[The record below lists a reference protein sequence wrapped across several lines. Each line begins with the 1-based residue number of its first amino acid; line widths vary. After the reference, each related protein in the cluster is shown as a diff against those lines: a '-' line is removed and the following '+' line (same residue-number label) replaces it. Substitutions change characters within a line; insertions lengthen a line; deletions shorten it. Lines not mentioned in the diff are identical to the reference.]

1 MKCAVLVLLTLFGSH
16 PCWSQSADIP
26 SKQEINELVQ
36 KADEKVTNFEAANES
51 AKTVMS
57 DSVFQKGREAAA
69 TAHVIISAIQKNG
82 PSAYALV
89 GLIVTLDDVTL
100 NAANGAQG
108 IARRAMADAVAGKTV
123 SLNALAAAD
132 ALNVAQSSLTDISEL
147 VSHATLRLIKAEENV
162 IQKSGKQE

>member
-1 MKCAVLVLLTLFGSH
+1 MKYAVFVLLVMFVTS
-16 PCWSQSADIP
+16 PCWPQNSDVP
-26 SKQEINELVQ
+26 SKEEITELVQ

-51 AKTVMS
+51 AKTLVS
-57 DSVFQKGREAAA
+57 DSVFQKGREAAS
-69 TAHVIISAIQKNG
+69 TAHTIISAVKKNG

-89 GLIVTLDDVTL
+89 GLIVTLDDVSL

-108 IARRAMADAVAGKTV
+108 ISRRAMADAVSGKTV

-147 VSHATLRLIKAEENV
+147 ITHATLRLIKAEETV
-162 IQKSGKQE
+162 IQNSAKQQ